1 MLYRFSK
8 KKKKK
13 ENNELAKGIVGKKVE
28 DNQI

>member
-8 KKKKK
+8 RKKKKTTMNLRK
-13 ENNELAKGIVGKKVE
+13 ELLEKQVE

>member
-8 KKKKK
+8 RKKK
-13 ENNELAKGIVGKKVE
+13 EDYNGLAKGIVGKKVE